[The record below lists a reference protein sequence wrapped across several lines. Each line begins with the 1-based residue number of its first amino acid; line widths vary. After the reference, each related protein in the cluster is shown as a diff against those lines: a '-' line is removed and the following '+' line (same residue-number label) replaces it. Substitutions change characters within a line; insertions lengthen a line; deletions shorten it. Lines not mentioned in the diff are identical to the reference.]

1 MILVL
6 QVMNTMKIKMFI
18 KNFRAFGILRVHQK
32 KSKLDIA
39 RVYQIVTRNIVMSGE
54 SAAVEHLQNV
64 LCRDQLAVSSCA
76 TTSYHTLCNTAGQTR
91 GDH

>member
-1 MILVL
+1 MNDNLLFTNVIGISSTRVNKLL
-6 QVMNTMKIKMFI
+6 QSFNEVDLF
-18 KNFRAFGILRVHQK
+18 KNCK
-32 KSKLDIA
+32 W
-39 RVYQIVTRNIVMSGE
+39 IVSGE